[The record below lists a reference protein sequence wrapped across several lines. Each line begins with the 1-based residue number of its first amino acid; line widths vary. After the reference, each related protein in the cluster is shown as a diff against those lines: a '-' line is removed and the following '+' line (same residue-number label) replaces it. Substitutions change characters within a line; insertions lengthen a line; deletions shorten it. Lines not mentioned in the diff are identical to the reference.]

1 MEWYDFLADCYG
13 RVLEF
18 LENVLEGLIEDELN
32 WQPSHDCNSIGWLTW
47 HLTRQHDA
55 QVSSLIGEDQLWINE
70 GWHVKFGR
78 APDPQDIGFGHT
90 PEQVKAF
97 TSPDIQ
103 TLLAYHRKVLERSKK
118 YFLTLSK
125 RDLDRKLDEPWFQP
139 LPTVGVRLI
148 SILEDSMLHAGQAA
162 YVRGLRQGKGWQK
175 Y

>member
-1 MEWYDFLADCYG
+1 MEWYDLLVDCYG

-18 LENVLEGLIEDELN
+18 LENVLEGLTEDELN
-32 WQPSHDCNSIGWLTW
+32 WQPSQDCNSIGWLTW

-55 QVSSLIGEDQLWINE
+55 QVASLIGEDQLWIND
-70 GWHVKFGR
+70 GWHAKFGR

-90 PEQVKAF
+90 LEQVTAF
-97 TSPDIQ
+97 KSPDIR
-103 TLLAYHRKVLERSKK
+103 TLLDYQSAVLERSKK
-118 YFLTLSK
+118 YFLTLSQT
-125 RDLDRKLDEPWFQP
+125 DLDRKLDEPWFQP